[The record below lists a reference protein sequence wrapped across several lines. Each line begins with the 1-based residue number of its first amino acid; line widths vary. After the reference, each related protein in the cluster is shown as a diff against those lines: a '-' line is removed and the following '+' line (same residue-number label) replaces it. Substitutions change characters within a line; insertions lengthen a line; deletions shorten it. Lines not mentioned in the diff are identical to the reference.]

1 MINYENYVQAS
12 QTAWNNL
19 QDEFLHETTREHVVT
34 PEVKTLIEHLVVNV
48 LNDVEEELFEGVFHD
63 DETG

>member
-1 MINYENYVQAS
+1 MINYEKFEEVRQGI
-12 QTAWNNL
+12 WNNL